1 MLASKEHQ
9 GLHCSFYTTFI
20 VHSILV
26 LCWSFPLLA
35 NRCVFRYLIHSRLL
49 FSFRIIFAL
58 HLGSTWSHLLS
69 EVLNID
75 SSDQLHLF
83 LERHHII
90 WICFTAAFRYVRAV
104 FKGGYGFKPPR
115 NVEKK
120 IFWQCKKARPG
131 KCECWCTLCLHYC
144 DARKSHLASIK
155 CKKPLWWPGLRPGPR
170 WGSLHAALP

>member
-20 VHSILV
+20 VHSTLV

-69 EVLNID
+69 EALNID
-75 SSDQLHLF
+75 SSDQLRLF

-104 FKGGYGFKPPR
+104 FKGGLRVQTPPEMLR
-115 NVEKK
+115 RKFFGSVKKHAQGNVSADALCVCT
-120 IFWQCKKARPG
+120 IVVPG
-131 KCECWCTLCLHYC
+131 KAIWLL
-144 DARKSHLASIK
+144 
-155 CKKPLWWPGLRPGPR
+155 
-170 WGSLHAALP
+170 